1 MAGSSVLRIWIPPI
15 KRDITKMGMAAR
27 PEMGGG
33 RIKERKISKMFGKTE
48 TTTIAVEGMTC
59 GHCQKRVADA
69 LRAVKG
75 VKSVEVSL
83 EKKSAEVSFAPGK
96 TDREQLVQA
105 VAAAGY
111 TAQ

>member
-1 MAGSSVLRIWIPPI
+1 
-15 KRDITKMGMAAR
+15 
-27 PEMGGG
+27 
-33 RIKERKISKMFGKTE
+33 MFGKTE

-83 EKKSAEVSFAPGK
+83 EKKSAEVSLCPVRPTVRSLCRRWLRPAIRHSEKG
-96 TDREQLVQA
+96 
-105 VAAAGY
+105 
-111 TAQ
+111 

>member
-1 MAGSSVLRIWIPPI
+1 M
-15 KRDITKMGMAAR
+15 
-27 PEMGGG
+27 
-33 RIKERKISKMFGKTE
+33 ERKACRMFGKTE

-83 EKKSAEVSFAPGK
+83 EKKSAEVSFVPGK
-96 TDREQLVQA
+96 TDRAQLVQA
-105 VAAAGY
+105 VEAAGY